1 MLISQKNLKP
11 GSDIVAKERLRQ
23 QIEFIVEIDK
33 LKHVLR
39 RNLVIDGSRRENDA
53 EHSWHLAVMAC
64 LLQEYVEEPVDLT
77 RVLKMVLL
85 HDLVEIDAG
94 DVFCYDDQAHIGKAA
109 REAQAAERLY
119 GLLPED
125 QAQEYLDIWREFE
138 EHRTPEAKFAACLD
152 RLQPILQNY
161 HTQGGTWVEY
171 KVPLAKVRK
180 RLEPIKEASV
190 ELGEFVEELI
200 CDALAEGFLEE
211 E

>member
-1 MLISQKNLKP
+1 M
-11 GSDIVAKERLRQ
+11 AKERLRQ

-33 LKHVLR
+33 LKQVLR
-39 RNLVIDGSRRENDA
+39 RNLVMDGSRRENDA

-64 LLQEYVEEPVDLT
+64 LLHEYVDEPVDLT

-94 DVFCYDDQAHIGKAA
+94 DVFCYDDEAHAGKAE

-119 GLLPED
+119 GLLPAD
-125 QAQEYLDIWREFE
+125 QAEEYMQIWREFE
-138 EHRTPEAKFAACLD
+138 ERRTPEAKFAVCLD

-161 HTQGGTWVEY
+161 YTQGGTWVEY
-171 KVPLAKVRK
+171 GVPLAKVEK
-180 RLEPIKEASV
+180 RLEPIKRASA
-190 ELGEFVEELI
+190 ELGEFVDELI
-200 CDALAEGFLEE
+200 LDAIAKGYLEE